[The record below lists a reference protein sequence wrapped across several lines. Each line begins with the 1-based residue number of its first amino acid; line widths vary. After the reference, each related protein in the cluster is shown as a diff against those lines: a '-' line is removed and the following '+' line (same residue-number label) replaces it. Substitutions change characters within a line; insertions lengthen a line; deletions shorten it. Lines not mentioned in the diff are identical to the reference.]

1 MAFRN
6 RYWLA
11 AMALAPS
18 LVIAQGPQMPPGL
31 DMAAMQRMYE
41 RGQNEKPSAADAKLS
56 CEDLEKEMARY
67 MQGMQP
73 EAEALGKSAKDAEQ
87 YQREV
92 MAQQKARA
100 PAEAAATMAAAAADA
115 AGVPGAGAAL
125 EAQHRAKAAEG
136 MARQSQSNAVMGEVL
151 NKSAGLLQSQPEDD
165 WVRMIQLQRL
175 HEEKRCPPPAFME
188 EE

>member
-6 RYWLA
+6 LCWLLA
-11 AMALAPS
+11 AALAPP
-18 LVIAQGPQMPPGL
+18 VVVAQGPQMPPGL

-56 CEDLEKEMARY
+56 CKELEKEMARY

-73 EAEALGKSAKDAEQ
+73 EVEAVGKAAKEADK

-92 MAQQKARA
+92 MAEHESRAKA
-100 PAEAAATMAAAAADA
+100 ESAATMAAAAADA

-136 MARQSQSNAVMGEVL
+136 MARQGETNAVMGEVL

-165 WVRMIQLQRL
+165 WVRMMQLQRL
-175 HEEKRCPPPAFME
+175 HEEKRCPPPAFMQE
-188 EE
+188 E